1 MFVNLYNF
9 MNFKTVRMF
18 LSILLRK
25 KKKKKNPDG
34 SCISKEKRGFQSYV
48 FQDGLDKAVF
58 EVCLRS
64 M

>member
-1 MFVNLYNF
+1 